1 MDDLVRVERY
11 EGLRTRLVDAVTRHM
26 HPNRARFTNMQ
37 ELEDLTARIEWIARL
52 EAEEVVQAADGVPF
66 YEGKVEGFAGAAQPL
81 SVPVERKRRKRG
93 FQLGLDKPE

>member
-26 HPNRARFTNMQ
+26 HPNRARFTDME
-37 ELEDLTARIEWIARL
+37 ELGALVARIEVIARL
-52 EAEEVVQAADGVPF
+52 EAEEEGPALTPLVPPPDAPVPQAVPLA
-66 YEGKVEGFAGAAQPL
+66 VRP
-81 SVPVERKRRKRG
+81 RRKRG